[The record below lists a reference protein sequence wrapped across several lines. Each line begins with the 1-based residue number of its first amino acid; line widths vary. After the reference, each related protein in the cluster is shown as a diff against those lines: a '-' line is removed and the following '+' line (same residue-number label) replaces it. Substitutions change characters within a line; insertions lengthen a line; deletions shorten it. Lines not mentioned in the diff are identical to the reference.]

1 MQPTAERAPA
11 NLPNLLLSIV
21 SSTIF
26 LLVPGNCLQHKNALD
41 PLNPPFLSRLGT
53 HAVLNFEVIAPLCFP
68 PVESKLTT
76 HRYSITS
83 DEKMVEF

>member
-26 LLVPGNCLQHKNALD
+26 LLVPGNCLQHKNTLD
-41 PLNPPFLSRLGT
+41 PLNPPFSPDWGLT
-53 HAVLNFEVIAPLCFP
+53 LC
-68 PVESKLTT
+68 
-76 HRYSITS
+76 
-83 DEKMVEF
+83 